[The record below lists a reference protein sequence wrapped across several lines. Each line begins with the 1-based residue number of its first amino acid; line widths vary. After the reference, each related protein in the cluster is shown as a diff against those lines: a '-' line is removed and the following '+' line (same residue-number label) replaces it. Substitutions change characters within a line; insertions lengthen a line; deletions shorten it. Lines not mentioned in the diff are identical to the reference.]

1 MADWSKVKA
10 TLLEKLNKAQN
21 TTVEPGDEALY
32 NDTSNMTNMAIN
44 ALGLP
49 KEWKTNLADEKRALA
64 EMPMQMGLGT
74 MGSIGKVGK
83 AKQIAEKIGA
93 AKPMQNVEQIA
104 QKLEDAVA
112 KGYKPSAAEAEAVAK
127 FRGKQTVLPTAQE
140 AAAKRAQLNIKEPV
154 QNMFVEPPKSLG
166 ALESTQQGLKRQLK
180 ITTGS
185 GL

>member
-21 TTVEPGDEALY
+21 TTIEPGDETRY
-32 NDTSNMTNMAIN
+32 NETSNMTNMAVN

-49 KEWKTNLADEKRALA
+49 QSWKTTLADEKRALA
-64 EMPMQMGLGT
+64 ELPMQMGLGT

-83 AKQIAEKIGA
+83 AQQIASKIGVSKEA
-93 AKPMQNVEQIA
+93 EMAA
-104 QKLEDAVA
+104 QKLEQAVS
-112 KGYKPSAAEAEAVAK
+112 KGYKPTAAEAEAVAK
-127 FRGKQTVLPTAQE
+127 FRGTQTVVPTAQE
-140 AAAKRAQLNIKEPV
+140 AAAKRAQLAIKEPV
-154 QNMFVEPPKSLG
+154 KNIFAEPPKSLG
-166 ALESTQQGLKRQLK
+166 ALESTSQGLKRNLK